1 MNEWS
6 HPQIKK
12 SKQYLSIEW
21 LHTRI
26 SFTEFKVR
34 PNLQGKISRNGTNSV
49 SVLSWIV
56 KTGAPSADKNETAFH
71 LCVDIVFLVTEK
83 EKNITIALRKNRFV
97 SFRSFGAKIRS
108 KELGI
113 IYNDQL
119 LDAVNMWVTEYH
131 LEPDSFIPRKRPLS
145 MASPSIILDEAGN
158 VKMVF
163 GAAGGKYI
171 ATTLAQVNK

>member
-12 SKQYLSIEW
+12 AKQYLSIEW

-83 EKNITIALRKNRFV
+83 EKNITIVLRKIVLFLFAV
-97 SFRSFGAKIRS
+97 LVPKFAAKS
-108 KELGI
+108 SE
-113 IYNDQL
+113 
-119 LDAVNMWVTEYH
+119 
-131 LEPDSFIPRKRPLS
+131 
-145 MASPSIILDEAGN
+145 
-158 VKMVF
+158 
-163 GAAGGKYI
+163 
-171 ATTLAQVNK
+171 

>member
-1 MNEWS
+1 
-6 HPQIKK
+6 
-12 SKQYLSIEW
+12 
-21 LHTRI
+21 
-26 SFTEFKVR
+26 V
-34 PNLQGKISRNGTNSV
+34 
-49 SVLSWIV
+49 
-56 KTGAPSADKNETAFH
+56 APSADKSKNVTTFH
-71 LCVDIVFLVTEK
+71 LCFDIVFLVTDK
-83 EKNITIALRKNRFV
+83 RQTFTIDLKKNIAVL
-97 SFRSFGAKIRS
+97 FRSFGAKFRS

-113 IYNDQL
+113 VYNDQL

>member
-1 MNEWS
+1 ML
-6 HPQIKK
+6 QKK
-12 SKQYLSIEW
+12 
-21 LHTRI
+21 
-26 SFTEFKVR
+26 
-34 PNLQGKISRNGTNSV
+34 KITLT
-49 SVLSWIV
+49 VL
-56 KTGAPSADKNETAFH
+56 KEH
-71 LCVDIVFLVTEK
+71 L
-83 EKNITIALRKNRFV
+83 FV
-97 SFRSFGAKIRS
+97 LFRSFGAKFRS

-131 LEPDSFIPRKRPLS
+131 LEPDSFLPRKRPLS

-171 ATTLAQVNK
+171 ATTLAQVSK